1 MIVVSNVSKYYG
13 PRVAVDDVSFTIDGG
28 EVVGLLGLNGA
39 GKTTTLKLLSGVLLP
54 TAGQITIDGFDLA
67 ENPEAVRSRIGFL
80 PETPP
85 VYPEMTVDDYLRFVA
100 HIKGLRSGIAE
111 AIQRTLEDTDLVD
124 VRHRPIGALS
134 SGYQRRVGIA
144 QAVVHSPKLIL
155 LDEPTS
161 GLDPVQIVQMRKL
174 IKGLGADRTVLVS
187 SHILA
192 EIGQIC
198 DRIFVLQDGKLVAEG
213 TDEALATQVA
223 AGSSVQLQISGD
235 RDAILSALE
244 GAEFVRDVK
253 PTGTSDGAHDFSVE
267 LTRDA
272 REQLAKLLV
281 ESGFGLRRME
291 RVRLE
296 LENIFLELT
305 GHGEDKSHKSK
316 PAESA
321 A

>member
-13 PRVAVDDVSFTIDGG
+13 PRVAVNDVSFQIARG

-39 GKTTTLKLLSGVLLP
+39 GKTTTLKLLSGALLP
-54 TAGQITIDGFDLA
+54 TAGRITIDGFDLA
-67 ENPEAVRSRIGFL
+67 LDPEAVRSRIGFL

-100 HIKGLRSGIAE
+100 HIKGLRSGVAE
-111 AIQRTLEDTDLVD
+111 AIQRTLEATDLVNA
-124 VRHRPIGALS
+124 RHRPIGALS

-144 QAVVHSPKLIL
+144 QAVVHAPKLIL

-174 IKGLGADRTVLVS
+174 IKGLGEDRTVLVS

-198 DRIFVLQDGKLVAEG
+198 DRILVLQDGKLVAEG
-213 TDEALATQVA
+213 TDEELANQVA
-223 AGSSVQLQISGD
+223 VGSSVQLQVSGE
-235 RDAILSALE
+235 RHEVLTALE
-244 GAEFVRDVK
+244 AAQFVREVK
-253 PTGTSDGAHDFSVE
+253 VVGGSDGVHDIAVE
-267 LTRDA
+267 LTHDA
-272 REQLAKLLV
+272 REALAKLVV

-305 GHGEDKSHKSK
+305 GHGADKSKPNE